1 MQTIRLDIDENKL
14 QTVLTLLENLKDG
27 IVKNIRI
34 ESNNEDDDALQE
46 YKKTKE
52 FQDDRDYFQE
62 CLEDIENNRST
73 LLTEKEYALEMESFT
88 TSLKQK
94 HENY

>member
-52 FQDDRDYFQE
+52 FQEDRAYFQQ
-62 CLEDIENNRST
+62 CLADIESGKSKT
-73 LLTEKEYALEMESFT
+73 FS
-88 TSLKQK
+88 
-94 HENY
+94 HEEVWQQIEQHTKVL

>member
-73 LLTEKEYALEMESFT
+73 LLTEKEYALEMENFT